1 MNKIQMNEKKIS
13 EIIRNGR
20 IEYYKKRSKLHT
32 VLNSDISELIIEKY
46 FEENYKDGFY
56 KMSLKNYLKFTELK
70 LPHLEIEK
78 INNQNILFYNKTDFI
93 GEEIKQLEIVLTHFL
108 KCINQN
114 YRFTDIIVADLF
126 YKINEDTILNKIIKD
141 KKENTIHDI
150 LSLDDDSYS
159 LYIKEF
165 NVYSFITKPILDK
178 DKINYLKKYLIDKK
192 YDLNLLKKF
201 FQVDDLSNIS
211 FRVVFYVYYKS
222 IYNREINRYENK
234 FVKKNGLF
242 QNFIMEMPNGQLILI
257 DDFIRIIE
265 NNFNLVSTDNKK
277 NLRKNFYSKKINYIT
292 HYSQYPFTGL
302 EKIYNDECD
311 KNILQKKHNNI
322 YSRLNI
328 PEWRPII
335 NIITQYNRLL
345 I

>member
-1 MNKIQMNEKKIS
+1 MSKIQMNEEKIS
-13 EIIRNGR
+13 KIIRNGR

-32 VLNSDISELIIEKY
+32 VLNSDISELIIENC

-93 GEEIKQLEIVLTHFL
+93 GEEIKQLEIVLTRFL
-108 KCINQN
+108 KCINYN
-114 YRFTDIIVADLF
+114 YTLTDKIVTDL
-126 YKINEDTILNKIIKD
+126 YNKINEEPVLNKIIKD
-141 KKENTIHDI
+141 KKEHIIHDI
-150 LSLDDDSYS
+150 LSLDEDSYS
-159 LYIKEF
+159 FYIKEY
-165 NVYSFITKPILDK
+165 NLYSFITKPILDK
-178 DKINYLKKYLIDKK
+178 DKINYLKQYLIDEK

-211 FRVVFYVYYKS
+211 FRIIFYVYYKN
-222 IYNREINRYENK
+222 IYKQETNIYENK
-234 FVKKNGLF
+234 FVKKNGRF
-242 QNFIMEMPNGQLILI
+242 ENFIMEMPNGQLILI
-257 DDFIRIIE
+257 DDFLNIIK

-277 NLRKNFYSKKINYIT
+277 NLRKNFYSAKINYII

-302 EKIYNDECD
+302 DKIYNDECD
-311 KNILQKKHNNI
+311 KDTLQKKI
-322 YSRLNI
+322 YSICSKIKI
-328 PEWRPII
+328 PESRI
-335 NIITQYNRLL
+335 NILTQYNRLL

>member
-1 MNKIQMNEKKIS
+1 MSKIQMNEEKIS

-20 IEYYKKRSKLHT
+20 IEYYKKRSNLLT
-32 VLNSDISELIIEKY
+32 VLNNDISELILKNC

-56 KMSLKNYLKFTELK
+56 KMSLKNYLKFTQLK
-70 LPHLEIEK
+70 LPNLEIQK

-114 YRFTDIIVADLF
+114 YRFTDRIVADLF
-126 YKINEDTILNKIIKD
+126 DKINEDTVLNKILKD

-165 NVYSFITKPILDK
+165 NVYSFITKPILNK
-178 DKINYLKKYLIDKK
+178 HKIKYLKKYIIDPK

-211 FRVVFYVYYKS
+211 FRVIFYVYYNC
-222 IYNREINRYENK
+222 IYNQEMNCYEKK
-234 FVKKNGLF
+234 FVKKRGLF

-265 NNFNLVSTDNKK
+265 KNFNLVSTDNKK
-277 NLRKNFYSKKINYIT
+277 YSRKNFYSKKINHIT
-292 HYSQYPFTGL
+292 HYSKYPFTGL
-302 EKIYNDECD
+302 QKIYNDECD
-311 KNILQKKHNNI
+311 KNILQKKYDTI
-322 YSRLNI
+322 YYRLNV
-328 PEWRPII
+328 PEWKPII
-335 NIITQYNRLL
+335 HIITEYNRLL

>member
-1 MNKIQMNEKKIS
+1 MSKIQMNEEKIS
-13 EIIRNGR
+13 KIIRNGR

-32 VLNSDISELIIEKY
+32 VFNSDISELIVKKI

-56 KMSLKNYLKFTELK
+56 KMSLKNYLKFIELK
-70 LPHLEIEK
+70 LPNLEIDK
-78 INNQNILFYNKTDFI
+78 INNEIILFYNKTDFI
-93 GEEIKQLEIVLTHFL
+93 GEEIKQLEIVLTRFL
-108 KCINQN
+108 KCINYN
-114 YRFTDIIVADLF
+114 YTLTNKIVTDL
-126 YKINEDTILNKIIKD
+126 YNKINEEPVLNKIIKY
-141 KKENTIHDI
+141 KKKHFIPDI

-159 LYIKEF
+159 FYIKEY
-165 NVYSFITKPILDK
+165 NLYSFITKPILDK
-178 DKINYLKKYLIDKK
+178 DKINYLKQYLIDEK

-211 FRVVFYVYYKS
+211 FRIIFFVYYKS
-222 IYNREINRYENK
+222 IYNRELNIYENK
-234 FVKKNGLF
+234 FVKKNGKF

-257 DDFIRIIE
+257 DDFIDIIK

-277 NLRKNFYSKKINYIT
+277 NLRKNFYSAKKNYII

-311 KNILQKKHNNI
+311 KDTLQKKI
-322 YSRLNI
+322 YTICSKFKN
-328 PEWRPII
+328 PELRI
-335 NIITQYNRLL
+335 NILTQYNRLL

>member
-1 MNKIQMNEKKIS
+1 MNEEKIS

-32 VLNSDISELIIEKY
+32 VLNSDISELIIENC

-141 KKENTIHDI
+141 KKETTIHDI

-178 DKINYLKKYLIDKK
+178 HKINYLKKYLIDKK

-277 NLRKNFYSKKINYIT
+277 YSRKNFYSKKINYIT
-292 HYSQYPFTGL
+292 HYSKYPFTGL

-311 KNILQKKHNNI
+311 KNILQKNFDNI

>member
-1 MNKIQMNEKKIS
+1 MNEKKIS

-32 VLNSDISELIIEKY
+32 VLNSDISELIIENC

-93 GEEIKQLEIVLTHFL
+93 GEEIKQLEIVLTRFL
-108 KCINQN
+108 KCINYN
-114 YRFTDIIVADLF
+114 YTLTDKIVTDL
-126 YKINEDTILNKIIKD
+126 YNKINEEPVLNKIIKD
-141 KKENTIHDI
+141 KKEHIIHDI
-150 LSLDDDSYS
+150 LSLDEDSYS
-159 LYIKEF
+159 FYIKEY
-165 NVYSFITKPILDK
+165 NLYSFITKPILDK
-178 DKINYLKKYLIDKK
+178 DKINYLKQYLIDEK

-211 FRVVFYVYYKS
+211 FRIIFYVYYKN
-222 IYNREINRYENK
+222 IYKQETNIYENK
-234 FVKKNGLF
+234 FVKKNGRF
-242 QNFIMEMPNGQLILI
+242 ENFIMEMPNGQLILI
-257 DDFIRIIE
+257 DDFLNIIK

-277 NLRKNFYSKKINYIT
+277 NLRKNFYSAKINYII

-302 EKIYNDECD
+302 DKIYNDECD
-311 KNILQKKHNNI
+311 KDTLQKKI
-322 YSRLNI
+322 YSICSKIKI
-328 PEWRPII
+328 PESRI
-335 NIITQYNRLL
+335 NILTQYNRLL

>member
-1 MNKIQMNEKKIS
+1 MNEEKIS

-32 VLNSDISELIIEKY
+32 VLNSDISELIIKNC

-108 KCINQN
+108 KCINYN
-114 YRFTDIIVADLF
+114 YRFTDKIVANLF
-126 YKINEDTILNKIIKD
+126 DKINEDTVLNKILKD

-178 DKINYLKKYLIDKK
+178 HKIKYLKKYVIDPK

-211 FRVVFYVYYKS
+211 FRVIFYVYYNC
-222 IYNREINRYENK
+222 IYNQEMNCYEKK
-234 FVKKNGLF
+234 FVKKRGLF

-265 NNFNLVSTDNKK
+265 KNFNLVSTDNKK
-277 NLRKNFYSKKINYIT
+277 YSRKNFYSKKINHIT

-302 EKIYNDECD
+302 QKIYNDECD
-311 KNILQKKHNNI
+311 KNILQKKNDNI
-322 YSRLNI
+322 YYRLNI
-328 PEWRPII
+328 PECRPII